1 MAKSHARG
9 DEGLVPEIGLRLE
22 HRRVRHQPRYAIL
35 RCAKLKKPANLAASL
50 QHTFRERETLNADL
64 KRRHENTILHG
75 PDTSEA
81 VLDAWRDRAP

>member
-1 MAKSHARG
+1 MAKSRARG

-22 HRRVRHQPRYAIL
+22 HRRVRQQPRFAIL

-64 KRRHENTILHG
+64 KGALPELLPDPHRRN
-75 PDTSEA
+75 
-81 VLDAWRDRAP
+81 LDPPTP